1 MIIDNISN
9 ENTFI
14 SSIKDF
20 LLDNYKQICLFILVF
35 IIIFIVEYISNINA
49 ILYGATQIPGIN
61 MGSQSSLQ
69 KTKKNISF
77 KKKRK
82 YKK

>member
-1 MIIDNISN
+1 MIIDNITN

-14 SSIKDF
+14 TSVKEF
-20 LLDNYKQICLFILVF
+20 FLDNYKQFFLLILVF

-61 MGSQSSLQ
+61 MGAQASIQ
-69 KTKKNISF
+69 KIKKNISL
-77 KKKRK
+77 KKKGK